1 MFRDARRPRPAV
13 PAAAPG
19 RAHACRPRRHGQ
31 RAVSADLR
39 APLQFIKGIGPRRAA
54 DLAGAGLHVLEDLL
68 LKLPRRYDDREHVR
82 PMAQL
87 RSGETVSV
95 VGNVLG
101 AGERRTQRR
110 GFRIFEAVVGDAS
123 GQVRAVF
130 FNQSFLTGVLVPRRQ
145 VALFGTVEYGRTG
158 GGLCFT
164 NPEYEVL
171 DGDAA
176 DDGER
181 RVHTGRIVP
190 IYERVGS
197 VTPKHMRRIVHGCLE
212 RLPPDIDDPLPPEVR
227 ERRGLLARRPALLQ
241 AHFPEPG
248 TSIDELNNY
257 RSAAQ
262 RRLIFEEFFVFQL
275 GLALK
280 RRETDALRKPHRVE
294 VDDRIRRA
302 ALDVLPFRLTGHQ
315 RQALREIV
323 DDLRRPQ
330 PMNRLLQGDVGSGKT
345 IVALLAALVAMEN
358 GLQAAFMAPTELLAE
373 QHFLNITRLLE
384 PSRFEP
390 VLLTGALGAQKRR
403 EAWEQLAAGSAQLA
417 VGTHALVQESVRF
430 NRLGF
435 AIIDEQHRFGVVQ
448 RATLRGKGM
457 QPDVLV
463 MTATPIPRTLALTA
477 YGDLDVSIIRELPP
491 GRQPVAT
498 RVAAEERRAD
508 IYRFLRGELRAG
520 RQAYVVYP
528 LVEES
533 EKVDLKAATRMA
545 RHLEQDVFPDL
556 RVGLVH
562 GRLKPGERE
571 AMMRAFAAGEIDL
584 LVATTVIEVGVDVAN
599 ASVMLIEHA
608 ERFGLAQL
616 HQLRGRVGRGAQRA
630 HCILLHG
637 ARQTAAA
644 RARLAAVAATT
655 DGFEIAE
662 RDLEIRGPGDFVGT
676 RQSGLPTLRTGD
688 LLRDHRV
695 MEDARQAV
703 HDWLADQPP
712 AATLDAAVAGW
723 SERFQLAGVG

>member
-1 MFRDARRPRPAV
+1 MT
-13 PAAAPG
+13 G
-19 RAHACRPRRHGQ
+19 
-31 RAVSADLR
+31 DLR
-39 APLQFIKGIGPRRAA
+39 APLQFVKGIGARRGA
-54 DLAGAGLHVLEDLL
+54 DLAGIGLHVLEDLL
-68 LKLPRRYDDREHVR
+68 LRLPRRYDDREHAR
-82 PMAQL
+82 PIAQL
-87 RSGETVSV
+87 RAGDTISV
-95 VGNVLG
+95 VGSVLS

-110 GFRIFEAVVGDAS
+110 GFRIFEAMVGDAS

-130 FNQSFLTGVLVPRRQ
+130 FNQSFLSEILVPQRQ

-158 GGLCFT
+158 GGLRFT

-171 DGDAA
+171 AGDAA
-176 DDGER
+176 DDGDQ

-197 VTPKHMRRIVHGCLE
+197 VTPKMMRRIMHACLE
-212 RLPPDIDDPLPPEVR
+212 RLPQDIGDPLPPEVR
-227 ERRGLLARRPALLQ
+227 RRCRLLDRRPALLQ
-241 AHFPEPG
+241 AHFPESG
-248 TSIDELNNY
+248 TPVEDLNDY

-262 RRLIFEEFFVFQL
+262 LRLIFEEFFVFQL

-280 RRETDALRKPHRVE
+280 RRETDTLRKPHTIA

-315 RQALREIV
+315 RQALKEIV
-323 DDLRRPQ
+323 DDLRRTQ

-373 QHFLNITRLLE
+373 QHFLNIARLLA
-384 PSRFEP
+384 PSRFVP
-390 VLLTGALGAQKRR
+390 VLLTGTTGAKERR
-403 EAWEQLAAGSAQLA
+403 EAWARLAEGSAQLA
-417 VGTHALVQESVRF
+417 VGTHALVQETVRF
-430 NRLGF
+430 RQLGF
-435 AIIDEQHRFGVVQ
+435 AIIDEQHRFGVIQ
-448 RATLRGKGM
+448 RATLRRKGM

-477 YGDLDVSIIRELPP
+477 YGDLDVSVIRELPP
-491 GRQPVAT
+491 GRHPVDT
-498 RVAAEERRAD
+498 RVRSDARRAE
-508 IYRFLRGELRAG
+508 IYDFVRRELGAG

-533 EKVDLKAATRMA
+533 EKVDLKAATEMA
-545 RHLEQDVFPDL
+545 LHLEEDVFPDL

-562 GRLKPGERE
+562 GRLNAGERE
-571 AMMRAFAAGEIDL
+571 AMMGAFAAGEIDL

-599 ASVMLIEHA
+599 ASIMLIEHA

-616 HQLRGRVGRGAQRA
+616 HQLRGRVGRGPHRA

-637 ARQTAAA
+637 SRLTDAA
-644 RARLAAVAATT
+644 RARLAAVAGTT

-676 RQSGLPTLRTGD
+676 RQSGVPTLRTGN
-688 LLRDHRV
+688 LLRDHRI

-703 HDWLADQPP
+703 RDWLAGQPP
-712 AATLDAAVAGW
+712 PATLDAAVEGW
-723 SERFQLAGVG
+723 SERFHLVEVG